1 MPGILEDANGL
12 IEGDV
17 SRLHLKAEAHP
28 QGVQHLD
35 FLVIRVG
42 VHSLLPIR
50 PGFWVVAVIR
60 IFLLSKGRE
69 AKTNDQQEDEHSA
82 LHVLS
87 LGAWRTHLLAACR
100 SQQGVQ
106 RGQ

>member
-42 VHSLLPIR
+42 VHSLLPVRLGGRIMA
-50 PGFWVVAVIR
+50 VVRVP
-60 IFLLSKGRE
+60 LLGKDRGE
-69 AKTNDQQEDEHSA
+69 ETKDEQEHGHHS
-82 LHVLS
+82 LS
-87 LGAWRTHLLAACR
+87 L
-100 SQQGVQ
+100 S
-106 RGQ
+106 